1 MKAAAVA
8 TAAEFLDRAGPL
20 LDADEA
26 RHNLVLGIAGVLR
39 DRPEVY
45 PDFRLWVVEGAGA
58 PVAAALITPPHN
70 LVLADAADPLALG
83 PLAEAVHDSGV
94 PIPGVVGNRPT
105 VGLFNDIWAAR
116 AGVAPRLRR
125 AQGVFALT
133 AVRPVPSSSGA
144 ARAAR
149 PEDRRLILEWM
160 EAFSAEA
167 LPEEPFD
174 RERTA
179 RGVDHRITNMEATAA
194 GIWLWVAAGE
204 AVALVAYGSPTPEG
218 IRLGPVYTPPERRR
232 RGYATSLVAE
242 VSARLLEGGFRR
254 CYLFTDLA
262 NPTSNAIY
270 RRIGYEQ
277 VCESAEYG
285 YEARG

>member
-1 MKAAAVA
+1 MDAVAIA
-8 TAAEFLDRAGPL
+8 TAAEFLERAGPL
-20 LDADEA
+20 LAADEA
-26 RHNLVLGIAGVLR
+26 RHNLILGIAGVLR

-45 PDFRLWVVEGAGA
+45 PEFGLWVAEEAGK
-58 PVAAALITPPHN
+58 PRAAALITPPHN
-70 LVLADAADPLALG
+70 LVLADAVDPEAVAL
-83 PLAEAVHDSGV
+83 LAEAVQDSGV

-105 VGLFNDIWAAR
+105 VDLFNGIWAAR
-116 AGVAPRLRR
+116 AGVTPRLRM
-125 AQGVFALT
+125 AQGVFALA
-133 AVRPVPSSSGA
+133 AVRSVPSAPGA

-149 PEDRRLILEWM
+149 PDDRRLVLDWM

-179 RGVDHRITNMEATAA
+179 RGVDHRIASMEATAA
-194 GIWLWVAAGE
+194 GIWLWVEAGE

-232 RGYATSLVAE
+232 QGYATSLVAE
-242 VSARLLEGGFRR
+242 VSARLLESGFRR